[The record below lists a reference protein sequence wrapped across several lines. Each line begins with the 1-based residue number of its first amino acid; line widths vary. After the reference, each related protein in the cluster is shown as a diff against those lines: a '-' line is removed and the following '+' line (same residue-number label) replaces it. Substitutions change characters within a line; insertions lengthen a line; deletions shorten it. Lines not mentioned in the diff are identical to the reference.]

1 MQLKEIVLFAV
12 AAINFSLALLI
23 YVRSRRSA
31 IYKIFSLSLF
41 LAACWNLNVFFLERY
56 PNLFTANLTT
66 MVGFLMGVSLLS
78 FILEFP
84 NPCLKKHKIYYLISV
99 ICVLL
104 ALTGSFFRLLI
115 EDIKTITTPTFGPGY
130 FLMMLYGISASS
142 YVVINSIRKFKKS
155 KGTSRMQM
163 KYLFSG
169 FFAFFALML
178 TNNLILPNFGILYF
192 VSLGPA
198 FSLIFVGFTACAIV
212 KHRLMDI
219 RLVVLKSA
227 AYSVI
232 LAVVAGAYIAAT
244 YLFLHKYPGII
255 GSDELIILALIGAVF
270 GVFPLR
276 RLFERITDK
285 IFAKG
290 RYNPQELLEKLG
302 EIISTEVKL
311 EDLEEAFLKTLVKE
325 MRLKGAAFGLFSGL
339 KICNVKDIG
348 LKGVSKSIL
357 KQAAKVVGEKK
368 QVVLSDDLEEGS
380 KEKDVLRKIK
390 AEVIVP
396 LYTGKE
402 LIGILSLGEKK
413 SGDMFTLEDLK
424 VFESIA
430 PQIATGVKKTIV
442 VKERDEAKEK
452 RMAELNSLN
461 SIVLSLSSTLN
472 LDQVLAKVIEEAL
485 RVTEAEC
492 GSIMLLDE
500 ETKTLSIA
508 ASKGINPEVTKDTK
522 VRLGEG
528 VSGWAAQKG
537 EPLLLVDGKNDDLYL
552 ESFLNREDVTSS
564 LAVPLMVKGKV
575 IGVLNA
581 SRKKKEEVFT
591 QEDLTLISS
600 FAAHAA
606 EHLENARFHKKS
618 EDQFMETIN
627 SLSKAVDAK
636 DHYTHGHSE
645 AVTTHAVEIAE
656 EMGLPEDEIRN
667 IKIAARLHD
676 IGKIGI
682 PGDILNKP
690 AQLTHEER
698 EIICEHPKIAVK
710 ILQEAESL
718 GAIKPLIH
726 FHHERFDGKGYP
738 AGLSG
743 TEIPLGARIL
753 AVADSFNAMV
763 TRRPYRPALSF
774 EEACRELQENA
785 ETQFDPKVVEAFL
798 RILKGSLPKQSPV
811 GPVGVRT

>member
-198 FSLIFVGFTACAIV
+198 FSLIFVGFTAYAIV

-430 PQIATGVKKTIV
+430 PQIATGVKKAIV

-452 RMAELNSLN
+452 RMTELNSLN